1 MHKTQGEDR
10 QNKKHSIICIEHYY
24 TQANTNNVDK
34 TWTFLQ
40 TTGGKD
46 EPNNPPQAFQILKHE
61 VNYYYLLNFV
71 SLGLMIVTCF
81 ISLSKFV

>member
-1 MHKTQGEDR
+1 MGL
-10 QNKKHSIICIEHYY
+10 I
-24 TQANTNNVDK
+24 
-34 TWTFLQ
+34 LQ

-46 EPNNPPQAFQILKHE
+46 ESNNPPQAFQILKHE

-71 SLGLMIVTCF
+71 SPGLMTVTCF